1 MLNTA
6 QILRAWRRAEDKK
19 PRPSFFR
26 DLGGEERVLK
36 LIIGAVVIILSAVVV
51 YNIIHYS
58 LMPVEWQVTIST
70 FILSIPFSFFTQ
82 VLLNVKAERIKRASN
97 LQERLRKLYV
107 DNYKNLRTPD
117 KRDINN
123 DVSKTDDFTSML
135 SERIK
140 LLMDDS
146 DLYDA
151 YNDALQLYRETDD
164 FYVKSDQNSVDDT
177 KRVNRKMILSLELGN
192 NLLNEVILKRLAEE
206 GLDFRSYLLPMP
218 LFIFVYL
225 IGFLITLPLINSIFT
240 GESHDIDVP
249 LFRDESSIPL
259 LAIQWGF
266 LGGLVYTTISLI
278 TRFLRNDLS
287 PRVYYV
293 SSFRLLFAGAVS
305 IMIYLLYM
313 LIPTPG
319 PGPVP
324 PNMHNEYAH
333 PQILLLCFIA
343 GVAPFQLLINIA
355 DANMSKI
362 SKEWSRRGKPGTRP
376 VVQIEGIDSIT
387 AERLSEEGISSIH
400 ELALCNP
407 GEIARRTKF
416 PETYVRDW
424 KDQSILYIL
433 SADVI
438 VLNEMD
444 DKKEKQYLN
453 DILASKLGIRTISA
467 FIDWLS
473 PVKTDINKEASL
485 IASMGLPKDGKNND
499 GIITALKIIAIQGQA
514 MQANEKYGGDKNSK
528 F

>member
-6 QILRAWRRAEDKK
+6 QILRAWTRAEDKK
-19 PRPSFFR
+19 PGPSFFR
-26 DLGGEERVLK
+26 DLDREERVLK
-36 LIIGAVVIILSAVVV
+36 LIIGAVVIILSILVV
-51 YNIIHYS
+51 YNIFHYTTI
-58 LMPVEWQVTIST
+58 PIEWEVAIST
-70 FILSIPFSFFTQ
+70 LILSIPFSFFIQ
-82 VLLNVKAERIKRASN
+82 VSLNVKAERIKRASN
-97 LQERLRKLYV
+97 LQERLRKVYA

-140 LLMDDS
+140 LLMEDS

-164 FYVKSDQNSVDDT
+164 FYFKSDQNSVDET
-177 KRVNRKMILSLELGN
+177 KRVNRRMILSLELGN

-225 IGFLITLPLINSIFT
+225 IGFSITLPLINSIFT
-240 GESHDIDVP
+240 GESHGIDIP

-313 LIPTPG
+313 LIPTSG

-324 PNMHNEYAH
+324 PNMHSEAH

-424 KDQSILYIL
+424 KDQAILFIL

-438 VLNEMD
+438 VLNEMH
-444 DKKEKQYLN
+444 DKREKQYLN
-453 DILASKLGIRTISA
+453 DILATRLGIRTISA
-467 FIDWLS
+467 FIDWIS
-473 PVKTDINKEASL
+473 PVKIDINKEASL

-499 GIITALKIIAIQGQA
+499 GIITALKIIEGQGQA